1 MRPKVLTLFP
11 RAVGG
16 GAERLVLDQMRFH
29 QGAAYDFTV
38 VALRKGR
45 LHDEFAA
52 QACYMCVHAG
62 TRFNPLALARVN
74 QLIRSRGVDVLHTH
88 LQEADYYGYWLKR
101 LNPRLIW
108 ISTRHNADEFRTRW
122 FWRTLNRAI
131 SRPMQQVIAVSNS
144 VREFVSRHEG
154 IPLDKSVVVR
164 NGIDLSRFSELPNR
178 HQARTRLGLSEDEFT
193 VGIVGRLAPQKG
205 HKFLL
210 EAAARLLPEIPRL
223 RVLVVGE
230 GHLKRR
236 LQAQARALGIARQV
250 SFVGFRADVAQVY
263 PAMDLLAMPSLFE
276 GLSLVLVEALV
287 CGRVAV
293 CARAP
298 GLVDVIQDGKNGL
311 LVEVGDVEGLTQAIA
326 RVYRGE
332 FDPDMPRRAR
342 DGARADYGLDTYL
355 ASLERIYLDAVSAR
369 G

>member
-29 QGAAYDFTV
+29 QDAGYDLTV
-38 VALRKGR
+38 VALRTGK
-45 LHDEFAA
+45 LHDAFAVHS
-52 QACYMCVHAG
+52 CYSSLRAG
-62 TRFNPLALARVN
+62 IRFNPVALARLNHLV
-74 QLIRSRGVDVLHTH
+74 RARGIDLVHTH
-88 LQEADYYGYWLKR
+88 LQEADFYGYWLKR

-108 ISTRHNADEFRTRW
+108 MSTRHNADDFRARW
-122 FWRTLNRAI
+122 FWRTLNTAI
-131 SRPMQQVIAVSNS
+131 SRPVQQVIAVSNS
-144 VREFVSRHEG
+144 VREFVARHEG
-154 IPLDKSVVVR
+154 IPLEKLVVVR
-164 NGIDLSRFSELPNR
+164 NGIDLARFSDIPGRDE
-178 HQARTRLGLSEDEFT
+178 ARARLGVASDEFT

-223 RVLVVGE
+223 RLLIVGE
-230 GHLKRR
+230 GQLERR
-236 LQAQARALGIARQV
+236 LRGQARALGISDRV
-250 SFVGFRADVAQVY
+250 SFVGFRAEVAQVY
-263 PAMDLLAMPSLFE
+263 PAMDVLAVPSLFE

-293 CARAP
+293 CAGAS
-298 GLVDVIQDGKNGL
+298 GLVDVVEDGKNGIIF
-311 LVEVGDVEGLTQAIA
+311 EVADVDGLAKAIA

-342 DGARADYGLDTYL
+342 EAARADYGLDTYL
-355 ASLERIYLDAVSAR
+355 ARLEGMYRDLVAAR